1 MDFTSIEKSV
11 ACAGS
16 SIDAATLKLTE
27 VENSM
32 IAGDEVDTE
41 SVMELLESM
50 TEVKN
55 EYQNLRKD
63 LKEVQQLQKE
73 MTTTLIY
80 QRQAMLHTFRML
92 KKRLELKANQN

>member
-1 MDFTSIEKSV
+1 MDFSTIEKSV

-16 SIDAATLKLTE
+16 SIDAATSKLAE
-27 VENSM
+27 VENLV

-41 SVMELLESM
+41 SVLELLESM

-55 EYQNLRKD
+55 EYKNLRKD

-73 MTTTLIY
+73 MTSTLIY
-80 QRQAMLHTFRML
+80 QRQAMLQTFRML
-92 KKRLELKANQN
+92 KKRLELKALQN

>member
-1 MDFTSIEKSV
+1 
-11 ACAGS
+11 
-16 SIDAATLKLTE
+16 
-27 VENSM
+27 
-32 IAGDEVDTE
+32 
-41 SVMELLESM
+41 M

-80 QRQAMLHTFRML
+80 QRQAMLQTFRML
-92 KKRLELKANQN
+92 KKRLELKTIQN